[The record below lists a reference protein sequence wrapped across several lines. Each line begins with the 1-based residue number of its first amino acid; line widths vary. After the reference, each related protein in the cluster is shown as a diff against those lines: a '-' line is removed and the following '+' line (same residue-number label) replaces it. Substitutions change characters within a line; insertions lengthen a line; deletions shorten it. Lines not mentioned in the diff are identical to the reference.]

1 MTTTPEPPPARDD
14 ESGSDDVR
22 FDLRIALGV
31 VAVLAVVAAVGPF
44 GWHLLSRG
52 GGGSSAS
59 AVAVAR
65 GGGGGA
71 GSNGVA
77 AVVSPAATSG
87 SSSASPAPAA
97 ESAAQRASA
106 ACSAALSGAK
116 TGSGTAASVD
126 AWVVKAAPSVS
137 ALRSDSAALHAVVV
151 SQDAAAVPAAAESM
165 CVTVGTASRLD
176 ANPDSVDATSWQ
188 AALSAYVA
196 GATDALAGASNH
208 TAYYQAAQAQLT
220 QGEQELDVLTAHITA
235 NAHR

>member
-1 MTTTPEPPPARDD
+1 M
-14 ESGSDDVR
+14 R

-52 GGGSSAS
+52 GGGSAAS

-65 GGGGGA
+65 GNGGGGGGA

-77 AVVSPAATSG
+77 AVVSPAATSS

-106 ACSAALSGAK
+106 ACSAALSAAR

-151 SQDAAAVPAAAESM
+151 GQDAAAVPAAAESM
-165 CVTVGTASRLD
+165 CVTVSTASRLD